1 MSVLC
6 SGVVMPK
13 VERDPIDRNN
23 INTTKSYTVLDVA
36 HCVGWTTIWLR
47 RLIREGRVKAFRP
60 NGHEWRIPGEEVK
73 RICETLKYRGR
84 LPKASVPDQVNVIEV
99 TPEQMQVMD
108 PNWKEESAGEPPQDK
123 PKGFWEQIDEN
134 LKESNPYLYGGDE

>member
-1 MSVLC
+1 M
-6 SGVVMPK
+6 
-13 VERDPIDRNN
+13 
-23 INTTKSYTVLDVA
+23 LDVA

-73 RICETLKYRGR
+73 RICETLEYQGR

-134 LKESNPYLYGGDE
+134 LKESHPYLYGGDE

>member
-1 MSVLC
+1 
-6 SGVVMPK
+6 MPK

-60 NGHEWRIPGEEVK
+60 NGHEWRVPGEEVK
-73 RICETLKYRGR
+73 RICETLSCQR
-84 LPKASVPDQVNVIEV
+84 
-99 TPEQMQVMD
+99 
-108 PNWKEESAGEPPQDK
+108 
-123 PKGFWEQIDEN
+123 
-134 LKESNPYLYGGDE
+134 